1 MQWMTER
8 TVMLMTATFFVF
20 AVFPAEPSALLL
32 ASAVAL
38 AVGVLLTA
46 RIVSAPSA
54 HELCVG
60 SRAREHREL
69 LRCLPE
75 PQHPD
80 TDGRPRSRAPS
91 LVVSTT
97 ALPAA

>member
-1 MQWMTER
+1 
-8 TVMLMTATFFVF
+8 MLMTATFFTLALF
-20 AVFPAEPSALLL
+20 QAEPSALLL
-32 ASAVAL
+32 ASTVAI
-38 AVGVLLTA
+38 AVGVLLAA

-91 LVVSTT
+91 SVALT
-97 ALPAA
+97 AAITAV